1 MPLFEFKE
9 KLAVVWSPPP
19 FKTKCEEDTVPGAVP
34 KLLSALMLIQPC
46 LIVVDPVIVLAP
58 DKVKIPE
65 PFLIKDPSPDK
76 FPENVE
82 LLLAFEVNVIQRVQ
96 Q

>member
-1 MPLFEFKE
+1 
-9 KLAVVWSPPP
+9 
-19 FKTKCEEDTVPGAVP
+19 
-34 KLLSALMLIQPC
+34 MLIQPC

-65 PFLIKDPSPDK
+65 PSFIKEPSPDK

-82 LLLAFEVNVIQRVQ
+82 LLPAFEVNVIPEGTEIFPAPDNDPTVSSLLSI
-96 Q
+96 